1 MYENLSSTNINFYN
15 YILSKQNSLNTQTNF
30 SNSNFNLFKNT
41 KSLNQSEIQNYKNL
55 HQSNKAIKNIKV
67 NKLNSNDISLK
78 SINSIYFKTN
88 RDFYHSKPLNKRN
101 KSSNYFLDDYNTIN
115 YTNINNINNI
125 NSTLFPYN
133 KHKRTKSDF
142 IFLNNN
148 FINKTNND
156 ENIYSKFN
164 TIRDNIINNLI
175 TTENNNNNKETEE
188 DIYNFKNMKMF
199 YAHLELLLSLYLKR
213 YFKFFIQRIKQYEK
227 IKNIVNVN
235 LYNALN
241 NNNNNQPIINLNNA
255 HCSLYCSININKDN
269 NEIFDTNNNI
279 NNNNINQNSKIL
291 NKNNKNHF
299 CSMKDIKNKNI
310 YVPKNKSKN
319 LKQNKSKVFMT
330 KDKNKIN
337 NNNMKK
343 SSPIK
348 EMNID
353 LKKMNINQNKIKN
366 QRAINSKNEKNKL
379 KISNSKSNIYKRPKD
394 SNNTTKNIIKEIKI
408 QNKELILTPYE
419 NKNKKFFDTIY
430 SYQQSPINKENNNIK
445 KIYIRK
451 NNSNEMDNIKTNL
464 FRNKSNLS
472 FLKSFSDYIQYKQK
486 ETLIKKIITADKRI
500 FININYINI
509 DSFLGNNNNNKNS
522 IYSLLKI
529 ENTLSLTI
537 IKNTLLIMDNIN
549 QNMILSDIFI
559 FDNDKNNNLNY
570 KKISKAYFNEIQNTK
585 DNNCKNKIDI
595 FKFSNVIKDIII
607 INIRKYLLNKFKK
620 DIHLRKLISIKTKK
634 ILNYYFKK
642 FLHNKNNNS
651 IKSGIYHKINYNDDF
666 NLNKKVKSPMSIKNN
681 NNYHWKINAFSL
693 NSKNNNILYRNKNK
707 KNKNQIQ
714 QSSTNYSH
722 NYKYWNKEFNI
733 TVHENKNNNN
743 NNNCNKKKNINS
755 YTNKNKK

>member
-15 YILSKQNSLNTQTNF
+15 YILSKQNALNTQKNF
-30 SNSNFNLFKNT
+30 SNSNFNLFKNNQ
-41 KSLNQSEIQNYKNL
+41 SLNSLEIQNYKHL
-55 HQSNKAIKNIKV
+55 RQSNKAIKNIKV

-78 SINSIYFKTN
+78 TLNNIYFQTN

-101 KSSNYFLDDYNTIN
+101 KSSKYFIEDYNTIN
-115 YTNINNINNI
+115 YTNTNINNI

-142 IFLNNN
+142 NFLNNN
-148 FINKTNND
+148 FISNTNND
-156 ENIYSKFN
+156 ENIYGKYN
-164 TIRDNIINNLI
+164 TIRDNIIKNIIN
-175 TTENNNNNKETEE
+175 TENNNNHKNKEISE

-269 NEIFDTNNNI
+269 NEIFNTNNNNI
-279 NNNNINQNSKIL
+279 NNNINQNQNSKIL
-291 NKNNKNHF
+291 NKNNKNNF
-299 CSMKDIKNKNI
+299 FSMKDIKNKNI

-319 LKQNKSKVFMT
+319 LKENKSKVFIN
-330 KDKNKIN
+330 KDKAKIN
-337 NNNMKK
+337 NKNNDIKK

-366 QRAINSKNEKNKL
+366 QRANNSKNEKNKL

-394 SNNTTKNIIKEIKI
+394 NNNTTKNMIKEIKI

-419 NKNKKFFDTIY
+419 NKNKRFFDTIF
-430 SYQQSPINKENNNIK
+430 SYQQSTINKENNNIK

-451 NNSNEMDNIKTNL
+451 NNSNEIDNIKTTL
-464 FRNKSNLS
+464 FRNKSNIS
-472 FLKSFSDYIQYKQK
+472 FLKSFSDYIQYKPK

-500 FININYINI
+500 YININYINI
-509 DSFLGNNNNNKNS
+509 DSFLVNSNIQKNNK
-522 IYSLLKI
+522 IYSLLKL
-529 ENTLSLTI
+529 EHTLSLTI
-537 IKNTLLIMDNIN
+537 IKNTLLITDIN

-559 FDNDKNNNLNY
+559 FDNDKKINLNY
-570 KKISKAYFNEIQNTK
+570 NKISKAYFNEIKNTK
-585 DNNCKNKIDI
+585 ENNCKNKIDI
-595 FKFSNVIKDIII
+595 YEFSKVVKDIII
-607 INIRKYLLNKFKK
+607 NNIRKYLLKIFKK
-620 DIHLRKLISIKTKK
+620 DIYLRKLISIKKNK
-634 ILNYYFKK
+634 ILSYYFKSF
-642 FLHNKNNNS
+642 FLNKNNNLI

-681 NNYHWKINAFSL
+681 NNYHWKINPFNL

-722 NYKYWNKEFNI
+722 NY
-733 TVHENKNNNN
+733 
-743 NNNCNKKKNINS
+743 NIN
-755 YTNKNKK
+755 KL

>member
-101 KSSNYFLDDYNTIN
+101 KSSNYFIDDYNTIN

-430 SYQQSPINKENNNIK
+430 SYQQSTINKENNNIK

-472 FLKSFSDYIQYKQK
+472 FLKSFSDYIQYKPK

-509 DSFLGNNNNNKNS
+509 DSFIGNNNNKNS

-570 KKISKAYFNEIQNTK
+570 NKISKAYFNEIQNTK

-620 DIHLRKLISIKTKK
+620 DIHLRKLISIKMKK

-642 FLHNKNNNS
+642 FLNNKNNNS

-743 NNNCNKKKNINS
+743 NNCNKKKNINS

>member
-101 KSSNYFLDDYNTIN
+101 KSSNYFIDDYNTIN

-430 SYQQSPINKENNNIK
+430 SYQQSTINKENNNIK

-464 FRNKSNLS
+464 FRNKSNLG

-733 TVHENKNNNN
+733 TVHENKNNNS
-743 NNNCNKKKNINS
+743 NNCNKKKNINS

>member
-101 KSSNYFLDDYNTIN
+101 KSSNYFIDDYNTIN

-279 NNNNINQNSKIL
+279 NNNINHNSKIL

-430 SYQQSPINKENNNIK
+430 SYQQSTINKENNNIK

-464 FRNKSNLS
+464 FINKSNLS
-472 FLKSFSDYIQYKQK
+472 FLKSFSDYIQYKPK
-486 ETLIKKIITADKRI
+486 ESLIKKIITADKRI

-509 DSFLGNNNNNKNS
+509 DSFLGNNNNNKNKNS

-642 FLHNKNNNS
+642 FLNNKNNNS

-666 NLNKKVKSPMSIKNN
+666 NLNKKVKSPMPIKNN

-743 NNNCNKKKNINS
+743 NNCNKKKNINS

>member
-101 KSSNYFLDDYNTIN
+101 KSSNYFIDDYNTIN

-279 NNNNINQNSKIL
+279 NNNNINQNWKIL

-430 SYQQSPINKENNNIK
+430 SYQQSTINKENNNIK

-570 KKISKAYFNEIQNTK
+570 NKISKAYFNEIQNTK

-607 INIRKYLLNKFKK
+607 INIGKYLLNKFKK

-642 FLHNKNNNS
+642 FLNNKNNNS

-743 NNNCNKKKNINS
+743 NNCNKKKNINS

>member
-101 KSSNYFLDDYNTIN
+101 KSSNYFIDDYNTIN

-430 SYQQSPINKENNNIK
+430 SYQQSTINKENNNIK

-472 FLKSFSDYIQYKQK
+472 FLKSFSDYIQYKPK

-743 NNNCNKKKNINS
+743 NNCNKKKNMNS

>member
-101 KSSNYFLDDYNTIN
+101 KSSNYFIDDYNTIN

-430 SYQQSPINKENNNIK
+430 SYQQSTINKENNNIK

-464 FRNKSNLS
+464 FINKSNLS
-472 FLKSFSDYIQYKQK
+472 FLKSFSDYIQYKPT

-570 KKISKAYFNEIQNTK
+570 NKISKAYFNEIQNTK

-642 FLHNKNNNS
+642 FLNNKNNNS

>member
-15 YILSKQNSLNTQTNF
+15 YILSKQNALNTQTNY
-30 SNSNFNLFKNT
+30 SNNSNFNLFKNT
-41 KSLNQSEIQNYKNL
+41 KLLNSSEIQNYKNL

-78 SINSIYFKTN
+78 SINNIYYQTN
-88 RDFYHSKPLNKRN
+88 RDFYRSKPLNKRN
-101 KSSNYFLDDYNTIN
+101 KSSNYFINDYNTIN
-115 YTNINNINNI
+115 YTNINNIN
-125 NSTLFPYN
+125 STIFPYN

-148 FINKTNND
+148 FISNTNND
-156 ENIYSKFN
+156 ENIYGKFN
-164 TIRDNIINNLI
+164 TIRDNIIKNLI
-175 TTENNNNNKETEE
+175 NNENQKNNNNNKEISDE
-188 DIYNFKNMKMF
+188 DIYNFKNIKMF

-213 YFKFFIQRIKQYEK
+213 YFKFFIQRIKQYDK

-255 HCSLYCSININKDN
+255 HCSLFCSININKDN
-269 NEIFDTNNNI
+269 NEIFST
-279 NNNNINQNSKIL
+279 NNNNINQNSKML

-319 LKQNKSKVFMT
+319 LKNNKSKVFIT
-330 KDKNKIN
+330 KDKNKN
-337 NNNMKK
+337 NNNNIKN

-353 LKKMNINQNKIKN
+353 LKKMYINQNKIKN

-430 SYQQSPINKENNNIK
+430 SCQQSTINKENDNIK

-451 NNSNEMDNIKTNL
+451 NNNNEIDNIKSNL
-464 FRNKSNLS
+464 FRNKSNIS
-472 FLKSFSDYIQYKQK
+472 FLKSFSDYIQYNPK

-500 FININYINI
+500 YININYINI
-509 DSFLGNNNNNKNS
+509 DTLLGNNNIAKNN
-522 IYSLLKI
+522 IYTLLKV
-529 ENTLSLTI
+529 EQTLSLTI
-537 IKNTLLIMDNIN
+537 IKNTLLIANDIN

-559 FDNDKNNNLNY
+559 FDNDKKINLNY
-570 KKISKAYFNEIQNTK
+570 NKISKTYFNEIENIK
-585 DNNCKNKIDI
+585 DNSSKIKIDI
-595 FKFSNVIKDIII
+595 FKFSKIIKDIII
-607 INIRKYLLNKFKK
+607 NNIRKYLLKKFKK
-620 DIHLRKLISIKTKK
+620 DIYLRKLISIKTNK
-634 ILNYYFKK
+634 ILKYYFKN
-642 FLHNKNNNS
+642 FLHKKNNINS

-666 NLNKKVKSPMSIKNN
+666 NLNKKVKSHMSFKNN
-681 NNYHWKINAFSL
+681 NNYLWKINAFSL
-693 NSKNNNILYRNKNK
+693 NSKNNYILYRNKNK

-714 QSSTNYSH
+714 QSSTNYTH
-722 NYKYWNKEFNI
+722 NYKYGNKDFNI

-743 NNNCNKKKNINS
+743 NNNMNKKKNINS
-755 YTNKNKK
+755 YNNKNKK

>member
-101 KSSNYFLDDYNTIN
+101 KSSNYFIDDYNTIN

-430 SYQQSPINKENNNIK
+430 SYQQSTINKENNNIK

-642 FLHNKNNNS
+642 FLNNKNNNS

>member
-30 SNSNFNLFKNT
+30 FNSNFNLFKNT

-101 KSSNYFLDDYNTIN
+101 KSSNYFIDDYNTIN

-430 SYQQSPINKENNNIK
+430 SYQQSTINKENNNIK

-464 FRNKSNLS
+464 FINKSNLS
-472 FLKSFSDYIQYKQK
+472 FLKSFSDYIQYKPK
-486 ETLIKKIITADKRI
+486 ESLIKKIITADKRI

-570 KKISKAYFNEIQNTK
+570 NKISKAYFNEIQNTK

-642 FLHNKNNNS
+642 FLNNKNNNS

-743 NNNCNKKKNINS
+743 NNCNKKKNINS

>member
-67 NKLNSNDISLK
+67 NILNSNDISLK

-101 KSSNYFLDDYNTIN
+101 KSSNYFIDDYNTIN

-279 NNNNINQNSKIL
+279 NNNNINHNSKIL

-330 KDKNKIN
+330 KDKSKIN

-430 SYQQSPINKENNNIK
+430 SYQQSTINKENNNIK

-607 INIRKYLLNKFKK
+607 NNIRKYLLNKFKK

-743 NNNCNKKKNINS
+743 NNCNKKKNINS

>member
-101 KSSNYFLDDYNTIN
+101 KSSNYFIDDYNTIN

-269 NEIFDTNNNI
+269 NEIFNTNNNI
-279 NNNNINQNSKIL
+279 NNNINQNSKIL

-330 KDKNKIN
+330 KDKSKIN

-430 SYQQSPINKENNNIK
+430 SYQQSTINKENNNIK

-472 FLKSFSDYIQYKQK
+472 FLKSFSDYIQYKPK

-509 DSFLGNNNNNKNS
+509 DSFLGNNNNNKNKNS

-570 KKISKAYFNEIQNTK
+570 NKISKAYFNEIQNTK

-642 FLHNKNNNS
+642 FLNNKNNNS

-733 TVHENKNNNN
+733 TVHENKNNNIN
-743 NNNCNKKKNINS
+743 NINKKKNINS
-755 YTNKNKK
+755 YFSKNKK

>member
-41 KSLNQSEIQNYKNL
+41 KSLNQYEIQNYKNL

-101 KSSNYFLDDYNTIN
+101 KSSNYFIDDYNTIN

-279 NNNNINQNSKIL
+279 NNNNINHNSKIL

-353 LKKMNINQNKIKN
+353 LKMMNINQNKIKN

-430 SYQQSPINKENNNIK
+430 SYQQSTINKENNNIK

-666 NLNKKVKSPMSIKNN
+666 NLNKKVKSPMSIKTN
-681 NNYHWKINAFSL
+681 NNYHWKMNAFSL

-743 NNNCNKKKNINS
+743 NNCNKKKNINS

>member
-570 KKISKAYFNEIQNTK
+570 NKISKAYFNEIQNTK

-743 NNNCNKKKNINS
+743 NNCNKKKNINS

>member
-101 KSSNYFLDDYNTIN
+101 KSSNYFIDDYNTIN

-419 NKNKKFFDTIY
+419 NKNKKYFDTIY
-430 SYQQSPINKENNNIK
+430 SYQQSTINEENNNIK

-743 NNNCNKKKNINS
+743 NNCNKKKNINS

>member
-101 KSSNYFLDDYNTIN
+101 KSSNYFIDDYNTIN

-164 TIRDNIINNLI
+164 TIRDNIINNII
-175 TTENNNNNKETEE
+175 TTENNNNNIEAEE

-279 NNNNINQNSKIL
+279 NNNINHNSKIL

-430 SYQQSPINKENNNIK
+430 SYQQSTINKENNNIK

-472 FLKSFSDYIQYKQK
+472 FLKSFSDYIQYKPK

-570 KKISKAYFNEIQNTK
+570 NKISKAYFNEIQNTK

-642 FLHNKNNNS
+642 FLNNKNNNS

>member
-15 YILSKQNSLNTQTNF
+15 YILSKQNALNTQTNF

-101 KSSNYFLDDYNTIN
+101 KSSNYFIDDYNTIN

-227 IKNIVNVN
+227 IKNIVNIN

-430 SYQQSPINKENNNIK
+430 SYQQSTINKENSNIK

-472 FLKSFSDYIQYKQK
+472 FLKSFSDYIQYKPK

-620 DIHLRKLISIKTKK
+620 DIHLRKLISIKMKK

-642 FLHNKNNNS
+642 FLNNKNNNS

-743 NNNCNKKKNINS
+743 NNCNKKKNINS

>member
-101 KSSNYFLDDYNTIN
+101 KSSNYFIDDYNTIN

-430 SYQQSPINKENNNIK
+430 SYQQSTINEENNNIK

-607 INIRKYLLNKFKK
+607 NNIRKYLLNKFKK

-743 NNNCNKKKNINS
+743 NNCNKKKNINS

>member
-67 NKLNSNDISLK
+67 NILNSNDISLK

-101 KSSNYFLDDYNTIN
+101 KSSNYFIDDYNTIN

-279 NNNNINQNSKIL
+279 NNNINHNSKIL

-430 SYQQSPINKENNNIK
+430 SYQQSTINKENNNIK

-472 FLKSFSDYIQYKQK
+472 FLKSFSDYIQYKPK

-570 KKISKAYFNEIQNTK
+570 NKISKVYFNEIQNTK

-620 DIHLRKLISIKTKK
+620 GVRLRKLISIKTKK

-642 FLHNKNNNS
+642 FLNNKNNNS

>member
-67 NKLNSNDISLK
+67 NILNSNDISLK

-101 KSSNYFLDDYNTIN
+101 KSSNYFIDDYNTIN

-330 KDKNKIN
+330 KDKSKIN

-430 SYQQSPINKENNNIK
+430 SYQQSTINKENNNIK

-570 KKISKAYFNEIQNTK
+570 NKISKAYFNEIQNTK

-595 FKFSNVIKDIII
+595 FKFSNIIKDIII

-642 FLHNKNNNS
+642 FLNNKNNNS

-743 NNNCNKKKNINS
+743 NNCNKKKNINS

>member
-101 KSSNYFLDDYNTIN
+101 KSSNYFIDDYNTIN

-430 SYQQSPINKENNNIK
+430 SYQQSTINKENNNIK

-570 KKISKAYFNEIQNTK
+570 NKISKAYFNEIQNTK

-642 FLHNKNNNS
+642 FLNNKNNNS

-743 NNNCNKKKNINS
+743 NNCNKKKNINS

>member
-101 KSSNYFLDDYNTIN
+101 KSSNYFIDDYNTIN

-164 TIRDNIINNLI
+164 TIRDNIINNII
-175 TTENNNNNKETEE
+175 TTENNNNNKEAEE

-279 NNNNINQNSKIL
+279 NYNNINQNSKIL

-430 SYQQSPINKENNNIK
+430 SYQQSTINKENNNIK

-570 KKISKAYFNEIQNTK
+570 KKISKAYFNDIQSTK

-620 DIHLRKLISIKTKK
+620 GVRLRKLISIKTKK

-642 FLHNKNNNS
+642 FLNNKNNNS

-681 NNYHWKINAFSL
+681 NNYHWKMNAFSL

-743 NNNCNKKKNINS
+743 NNCNKKKNINS

>member
-101 KSSNYFLDDYNTIN
+101 KSSNYFIDDYNTIN

-310 YVPKNKSKN
+310 YIPKNKSKN

-430 SYQQSPINKENNNIK
+430 SYQQSTINKENNNIK

-472 FLKSFSDYIQYKQK
+472 FLKSFSDYIQYKPK

-570 KKISKAYFNEIQNTK
+570 NKISKAYFNEIQNTK

-642 FLHNKNNNS
+642 FLNNKNNNS

>member
-101 KSSNYFLDDYNTIN
+101 KSSNYFIDDYNTIN

-430 SYQQSPINKENNNIK
+430 SYQQSTINKENNNIK

-472 FLKSFSDYIQYKQK
+472 FLKSFSDYIQYKPK

-743 NNNCNKKKNINS
+743 NNCNKKKNINS

>member
-101 KSSNYFLDDYNTIN
+101 KSSNYFIDDYNTIN

-310 YVPKNKSKN
+310 YIPKNKSKN

-430 SYQQSPINKENNNIK
+430 SYQQSTINKENNNIK

-642 FLHNKNNNS
+642 FLNNKNNNS

-743 NNNCNKKKNINS
+743 NNCNKKKNINS

>member
-101 KSSNYFLDDYNTIN
+101 KSSNYFIDDYNTIN

-430 SYQQSPINKENNNIK
+430 SYQQSTINKENNNIK

-472 FLKSFSDYIQYKQK
+472 FLKSFSDYIQYKPK

-509 DSFLGNNNNNKNS
+509 DSFIGNNNNKNS

-559 FDNDKNNNLNY
+559 FDND
-570 KKISKAYFNEIQNTK
+570 KISKAYFNEIQNTK

-620 DIHLRKLISIKTKK
+620 DIHLRKLISIKMKK

-642 FLHNKNNNS
+642 FLNNKNNNS

-743 NNNCNKKKNINS
+743 NNCNKKKNINS

>member
-78 SINSIYFKTN
+78 FINSTYFKTN
-88 RDFYHSKPLNKRN
+88 RDFYYSKPLNKRN
-101 KSSNYFLDDYNTIN
+101 KSSNYFIDDYNTIN

-164 TIRDNIINNLI
+164 TIRDNIINNII
-175 TTENNNNNKETEE
+175 TTENNNNNKEAEE

-279 NNNNINQNSKIL
+279 NNNNINHNSKIL

-310 YVPKNKSKN
+310 YIPKNKSKN

-430 SYQQSPINKENNNIK
+430 SYQQSTINKENNNIK

-464 FRNKSNLS
+464 
-472 FLKSFSDYIQYKQK
+472 I
-486 ETLIKKIITADKRI
+486 
-500 FININYINI
+500 
-509 DSFLGNNNNNKNS
+509 
-522 IYSLLKI
+522 
-529 ENTLSLTI
+529 
-537 IKNTLLIMDNIN
+537 
-549 QNMILSDIFI
+549 
-559 FDNDKNNNLNY
+559 
-570 KKISKAYFNEIQNTK
+570 
-585 DNNCKNKIDI
+585 
-595 FKFSNVIKDIII
+595 
-607 INIRKYLLNKFKK
+607 
-620 DIHLRKLISIKTKK
+620 
-634 ILNYYFKK
+634 
-642 FLHNKNNNS
+642 
-651 IKSGIYHKINYNDDF
+651 
-666 NLNKKVKSPMSIKNN
+666 
-681 NNYHWKINAFSL
+681 
-693 NSKNNNILYRNKNK
+693 
-707 KNKNQIQ
+707 
-714 QSSTNYSH
+714 
-722 NYKYWNKEFNI
+722 
-733 TVHENKNNNN
+733 
-743 NNNCNKKKNINS
+743 
-755 YTNKNKK
+755 

>member
-101 KSSNYFLDDYNTIN
+101 KSSNYFIDDYNTIN

-430 SYQQSPINKENNNIK
+430 SYQQSTINKENNNIK

-607 INIRKYLLNKFKK
+607 INIGKYLLNKFKK

-642 FLHNKNNNS
+642 FLNNKNNNS
-651 IKSGIYHKINYNDDF
+651 IKSGIYHKINYND
-666 NLNKKVKSPMSIKNN
+666 
-681 NNYHWKINAFSL
+681 
-693 NSKNNNILYRNKNK
+693 
-707 KNKNQIQ
+707 
-714 QSSTNYSH
+714 
-722 NYKYWNKEFNI
+722 E
-733 TVHENKNNNN
+733 
-743 NNNCNKKKNINS
+743 
-755 YTNKNKK
+755 

>member
-101 KSSNYFLDDYNTIN
+101 KSSNYFIDDYNTIN

-430 SYQQSPINKENNNIK
+430 SYQQSTINKENNNIK

-472 FLKSFSDYIQYKQK
+472 FLKSFSDYIQYKPK

-642 FLHNKNNNS
+642 FLNNKNNNS

-743 NNNCNKKKNINS
+743 NNCNKKKNINS

>member
-101 KSSNYFLDDYNTIN
+101 KSSNYFIDDYNTIN

-164 TIRDNIINNLI
+164 TIRDNIINNII
-175 TTENNNNNKETEE
+175 TTENNNNNKEAEE

-279 NNNNINQNSKIL
+279 NYNNINQNSKIL

-330 KDKNKIN
+330 KDKSKIN

-430 SYQQSPINKENNNIK
+430 SYQQSTINKENNNIK

-472 FLKSFSDYIQYKQK
+472 FLKSFSDYIQYKPK

-570 KKISKAYFNEIQNTK
+570 NKISKAYFNEIQNTK

-607 INIRKYLLNKFKK
+607 NNIRKYLLNKFKK

-743 NNNCNKKKNINS
+743 NNCNKKKNINS

>member
-101 KSSNYFLDDYNTIN
+101 KSSNYFIDDYNTIN

-430 SYQQSPINKENNNIK
+430 SYQQSTINKENNNIK

-472 FLKSFSDYIQYKQK
+472 FLKSFSDYIQYKPK

-570 KKISKAYFNEIQNTK
+570 NKISKAYFNEIQNTK

-642 FLHNKNNNS
+642 FLNNKNNNS

-743 NNNCNKKKNINS
+743 NNCNKKKNINS